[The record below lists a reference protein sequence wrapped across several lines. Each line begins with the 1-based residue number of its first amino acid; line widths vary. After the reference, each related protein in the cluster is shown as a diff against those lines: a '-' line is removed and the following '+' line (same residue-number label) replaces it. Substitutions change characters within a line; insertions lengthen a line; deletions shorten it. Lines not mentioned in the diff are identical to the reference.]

1 MDICKFSLFV
11 LATLPAF
18 FALFA
23 FFRSF
28 DLIAGVKQWWCGI
41 IFFFVCSCLLSVLSA
56 MWSRVNRMHR
66 TVTSATFSS
75 MYFFIKWSYLIR
87 NLISNVRMSHSIT
100 DVSSDPVS
108 RYCELF
114 GTSKHVTAPVWPAG
128 RVENTNTHKF
138 IIKLFHDV

>member
-1 MDICKFSLFV
+1 MQKYPMSWIFVSFPFSSWRLCQHFFLF
-11 LATLPAF
+11 LLSSGRSIRLPGSSNDDVG
-18 FALFA
+18 LF
-23 FFRSF
+23 
-28 DLIAGVKQWWCGI
+28 
-41 IFFFVCSCLLSVLSA
+41 FFFVCSCLLSVLSA

-114 GTSKHVTAPVWPAG
+114 GTSKHVTAPV
-128 RVENTNTHKF
+128 
-138 IIKLFHDV
+138 